1 MNLTIA
7 VFLTLVITMI
17 TSFSLHE
24 EVYNERFRTFSYRVV
39 LVRIIGLLLP
49 IMMLTAYY
57 SSLVTDNNDAYIL
70 IRFSYLT
77 IVMLQFFMLVYSTYT
92 IKETVIRILI
102 TSISIVVFMLLA
114 PYTIGGLHI
123 RVLSLTVPILAAS
136 YSNKAALKVLS
147 IIVTTALIA
156 GMIFMSED
164 PYFDGTM
171 MKAAKVY
178 TERYEDVH
186 IINDDRLNT
195 NEKPIGLY
203 AFQGNKDVISMVY
216 YKGIIYDTGGD
227 SVNKTSEKILRSLG
241 EIE

>member
-17 TSFSLHE
+17 TSYSLHE
-24 EVYNERFRTFSYRVV
+24 EVYNERFRIFSYRVV
-39 LVRIIGLLLP
+39 LLRSIGFLLP
-49 IMMLTAYY
+49 IMILTAYY

-70 IRFSYLT
+70 IRFSYLA
-77 IVMLQFFMLVYSTYT
+77 IVMIHFFMLVHSTYT
-92 IKETVIRILI
+92 IKEAFIRILI

-123 RVLSLTVPILAAS
+123 RVLSLTVPILAVS
-136 YSNKAALKVLS
+136 YSNKAALKILS
-147 IIVTTALIA
+147 IIITTTVIG
-156 GMIFMSED
+156 GMIFMSEN

-171 MKAAKVY
+171 MKAAKAY
-178 TERYEDVH
+178 AERYEDVQ

-203 AFQGNKDVISMVY
+203 ALQSNKDVITMVY
-216 YKGIIYDTGGD
+216 YKGIIYDTDGD